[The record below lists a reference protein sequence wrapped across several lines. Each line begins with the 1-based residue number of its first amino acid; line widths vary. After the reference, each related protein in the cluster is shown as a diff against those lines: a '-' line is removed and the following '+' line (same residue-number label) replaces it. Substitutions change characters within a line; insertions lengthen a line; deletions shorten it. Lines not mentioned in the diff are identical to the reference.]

1 MIIEDMSIA
10 SVISKNGEG
19 EYDAIEG
26 YQELLTYEQIANDPE
41 AVAVIEEII
50 SDEKNHIE
58 KLNELML
65 KYDDI
70 LPNKD

>member
-26 YQELLTYEQIANDPE
+26 YQELLTLVADDPE

>member
-26 YQELLTYEQIANDPE
+26 YQELLTLVADDPE
-41 AVAVIEEII
+41 AVATIEEII